1 MKFLKLNEDD
11 NSYSLVKETCD
22 YCNED
27 ILSDNIR
34 IAHVFTHK
42 SIIAPGEKIEIDIC
56 ERCFVDKIYNHLNNL
71 KIDG

>member
-56 ERCFVDKIYNHLNNL
+56 ERCFVDKIYNHLSHIV
-71 KIDG
+71 K